1 MARGLLLVQT
11 ERMVEL
17 FSEKLPDMTVSTVM
31 PSGSW
36 QLVIRLADVGTDD
49 ASDVV
54 LNRASAVT
62 GSQDKVKVKDHWSA
76 SRIRHLS
83 AGKSLRFYRRYRV
96 HVFDSKPIYMQR
108 AEIGRR
114 RAYSVRW
121 TASKETREV
130 AQLALAALYAVGL
143 DLGTADIGLSSKGNL
158 YCLHVDACP
167 ALGKRLVTVYAEE
180 IKKWTIRQEA
190 WLSRSWIAELRG
202 SSCPRFLMGADP
214 EFMMRDSR
222 NGRMAFASDFFP
234 MQGLV
239 GCDARRVRVGR
250 SGYPLAEVRPK
261 PAQSPLELAENIR
274 VAMLRAARLA
284 PYRNVQW
291 RAGTLPFRQ
300 LPVGGHIHF
309 SLPPQSPLLRALDNY
324 LAVVFLLLENP
335 AAARARRQKYG
346 WLGDH
351 RTKPHGGFEYRVTP
365 SWLVSPQ
372 YTKAALCLA
381 KVIACEWPRLRYDYF
396 SDPAAQRAFRNA
408 DHEYFRPGLSQIIAD
423 LRQCASFPEYREE
436 IEPVFEQVLAGQRW
450 RTGGDLRRVWHL
462 PVSRRVRRY

>member
-1 MARGLLLVQT
+1 MARGLLLVHT

-17 FSEKLPDMTVSTVM
+17 LSEMLPDMTVSTVM

-36 QLVIRLADVGTDD
+36 QPVIRMADIGTDD
-49 ASDVV
+49 ASGVV
-54 LNRASAVT
+54 LNRANAIKS
-62 GSQDKVKVKDHWSA
+62 SQDLARVRDHWSA
-76 SRIRHLS
+76 ARLRHLS

-96 HVFDSKPIYMQR
+96 HLFDTKPIYMQR

-130 AQLALAALYAVGL
+130 AQLALEALYAVGL
-143 DLGTADIGLSSKGNL
+143 DVGTVEIGLSSKGNL
-158 YCLHVDACP
+158 YCLSLNAAPVF
-167 ALGKRLVTVYAEE
+167 GKRLAAIYAQQ
-180 IKKWTIRQEA
+180 IKKWLTSQEG
-190 WLSRSWIAELRG
+190 WLTTSWIAELRG
-202 SSCPRFLMGADP
+202 ENCPRFLMGADP

-222 NGRMAFASDFFP
+222 TGRMAFASDFFP

-239 GCDARRVRVGR
+239 GCDARRVRTGR

-261 PAQSPLELAENIR
+261 PARSPLELAENIR
-274 VAMLRAARLA
+274 LGMVRAARLA

-309 SLPPQSPLLRALDNY
+309 SLQPQSALLRALDNY
-324 LAVVFLLLENP
+324 LAVLFLMIENP
-335 AAARARRQKYG
+335 AAARARRRKYG
-346 WLGDH
+346 WLGDY
-351 RTKPHGGFEYRVTP
+351 RSKPHGGFEYRVTP

-381 KVIACEWPRLRYDYF
+381 KVIACEWPRLQYDYF
-396 SDPAAQRAFRNA
+396 LEPEAQQAFRKA
-408 DHEYFRPGLSQIIAD
+408 DQEYFRPGLSQIIAQ
-423 LRQCASFPEYREE
+423 LRQSACFPEYQEA
-436 IEPVFEQVLAGQRW
+436 IEPLLEQVLAGQRW
-450 RTGGDLRRVWHL
+450 RTGGDLRRIWHL
-462 PVSRRVRRY
+462 PVSRRVRR